1 MSVSNRS
8 NRVDFTFVIYN
19 TRWHREGNGR
29 YWNHIPYPEGILT
42 AVLRKNGFTVNHIDA
57 NTNNYSEEELY
68 QELKDKAGRVVGV
81 SALSVEYRDSVHKT
95 LGIIK
100 KMKCQKIFTI

>member
-29 YWNHIPYPEGILT
+29 YWYVCDI
-42 AVLRKNGFTVNHIDA
+42 NGENGEIEIR
-57 NTNNYSEEELY
+57 N
-68 QELKDKAGRVVGV
+68 QI
-81 SALSVEYRDSVHKT
+81 VEYEPGT
-95 LGIIK
+95 
-100 KMKCQKIFTI
+100 